1 MLDRKQIYYSADY
14 KPDRIKWR
22 SSKIATKVEL
32 RPKKAYLVWKTDFE
46 NKLSSFDKIIKSN
59 KTKKLIC
66 RKWIKKL
73 TTFDSRLFI
82 GQKYFN
88 NDEAQLYLIFQ
99 PVKKTITT
107 FSGLPD
113 IISELES

>member
-14 KPDRIKWR
+14 KQDRIKWR

-59 KTKKLIC
+59 KTKNL
-66 RKWIKKL
+66 
-73 TTFDSRLFI
+73 S
-82 GQKYFN
+82 
-88 NDEAQLYLIFQ
+88 
-99 PVKKTITT
+99 VKN
-107 FSGLPD
+107 
-113 IISELES
+113 ELKN